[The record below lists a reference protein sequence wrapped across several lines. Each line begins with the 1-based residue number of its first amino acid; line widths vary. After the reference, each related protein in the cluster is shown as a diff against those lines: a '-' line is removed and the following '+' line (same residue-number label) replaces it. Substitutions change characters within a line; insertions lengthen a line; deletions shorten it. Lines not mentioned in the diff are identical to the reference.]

1 MTDASAVSPAAD
13 EEAPWLASRRRLPI
27 LALAAVLLLAAVAG
41 ALAWRQYRD
50 AQRTALRDAQSRAVL
65 AAAVFNVYFS
75 GELGTLSSIAQAPVV
90 RNRDQA
96 GMLDYFRRVA
106 PTNGKLFNGGLAWI
120 DRAGIPRV
128 STSSH
133 TSGTL
138 PDVSDRDYFATT
150 IRTGQPFVSEGL
162 TSRLSHRQVIAMAVP
177 TRNAQGQVTGVLVGT
192 LLIRPPRSSQPT
204 IDLGYAGLVIL
215 DRKNQSI
222 LFDFVHP
229 RSLPA
234 PARFGHATSGVLADT
249 RGLDG
254 SSGHVIAYARA
265 AVPDWTV
272 VLDRPRSA
280 VFAAARRSLVLELA
294 LLGGVAL
301 LVLALLAWIL
311 ARARSQARAQ
321 LEDVRERRQRYEEEH
336 QVAMTL
342 QRSLLPSLPPLPS
355 IDSAARYEAG
365 STGLE
370 VGGDWYDMLRR
381 PDGIVHLTVGDV
393 AGRGVAAA
401 ALMGQLRN
409 AFRAY
414 AYDHVSPGAIVRG
427 LLRHMSD
434 GEMATAVCITINPYS
449 GALSYASA
457 GHPPAL
463 LRDDASGAVV
473 RLDGAQAPPLGFAS
487 ADNVR
492 EARIALPASP
502 TILAYTD
509 GVIERRDQPIDRG
522 IERLEAA
529 FGAASRDLSAG
540 ELADAMIRE
549 VAEVT
554 AADDDIAL
562 LVIRILDV
570 AASMEPELASDPL
583 LLAEMRRGGD

>member
-1 MTDASAVSPAAD
+1 
-13 EEAPWLASRRRLPI
+13 
-27 LALAAVLLLAAVAG
+27 
-41 ALAWRQYRD
+41 
-50 AQRTALRDAQSRAVL
+50 
-65 AAAVFNVYFS
+65 
-75 GELGTLSSIAQAPVV
+75 
-90 RNRDQA
+90 
-96 GMLDYFRRVA
+96 MLDYFRRVA
-106 PTNGKLFNGGLAWI
+106 PRNGKLFNGGLAWI
-120 DRAGIPRV
+120 DRNGRARV
-128 STSSH
+128 STSA
-133 TSGTL
+133 TGKL
-138 PDVSDRDYFATT
+138 PNVSDRDYFATT
-150 IRTGQPFVSEGL
+150 FTTGKPFVSEGL
-162 TSRLSHRQVIAMAVP
+162 TSRVSQEAGHRHGGADARRAGSDHGRARRHAAHQADEA
-177 TRNAQGQVTGVLVGT
+177 
-192 LLIRPPRSSQPT
+192 SKPT

-222 LFDFVHP
+222 LFDFAHP
-229 RSLPA
+229 RSAPA
-234 PARFGHATSGVLADT
+234 PARFGTATSGVLSDT

-254 SSGHVIAYARA
+254 ASGHVIAYARA
-265 AVPDWTV
+265 PVPDWTV

-294 LLGGVAL
+294 LLAGRGA
-301 LVLALLAWIL
+301 ARPRLLAWVL
-311 ARARSQARAQ
+311 ARMRSHARAQ

-342 QRSLLPSLPPLPS
+342 QRSLLPSLPPLAS

-370 VGGDWYDMLRR
+370 VGGDWYDVLRR

-414 AYDHVSPGAIVRG
+414 AYDHVSPAAIVRG

-434 GEMATAVCITINPYS
+434 GEMATTVCITVNPYS
-449 GALSYASA
+449 GVLTYASA

-473 RLDGAQAPPLGFAS
+473 RLDDAQAPPLGFAS

-492 EARIALPASP
+492 EARVALPASP

-529 FGAASRDLSAG
+529 FGAASTDLSAG

-570 AASMEPELASDPL
+570 AAGMEPELASDPL
-583 LLAEMRRGGD
+583 LLAEMRRATD

>member
-1 MTDASAVSPAAD
+1 MGATAE
-13 EEAPWLASRRRLPI
+13 EEASWLASRRRLPL
-27 LALAAVLLLAAVAG
+27 LALAAVLVFAAVAG

-50 AQRTALRDAQSRAVL
+50 AQRTALHDARSRAVV

-75 GELGTLSSIAQAPVV
+75 GELGTLSSIAQAPAV
-90 RNRDQA
+90 RNLDQA

-106 PTNGKLFNGGLAWI
+106 PGNGKLFNGGLAWI
-120 DRAGIPRV
+120 DRDGLARV
-128 STSSH
+128 STSA
-133 TSGTL
+133 TGKL
-138 PDVSDRDYFATT
+138 PNVSDRDYFATT
-150 IRTGQPFVSEGL
+150 FTTGKPFVSEGL
-162 TSRLSHRQVIAMAVP
+162 TSRVSKKQVIVMAVP
-177 TRNAQGQVTGVLVGT
+177 TRDAQGRITGVLAGT
-192 LLIRPPRSSQPT
+192 LLIKPTRTSKPR

-222 LFDFVHP
+222 LFDFAHP
-229 RSLPA
+229 RSA
-234 PARFGHATSGVLADT
+234 PARFGTAASGVLSDT

-254 SSGHVIAYARA
+254 ASGHVIAYARA
-265 AVPDWTV
+265 PVPDWTV

-294 LLGGVAL
+294 LLAGVAL
-301 LVLALLAWIL
+301 LILALLAWVI
-311 ARARSQARAQ
+311 ARARSHARAQ
-321 LEDVRERRQRYEEEH
+321 LEGVRERRQRYEEEH

-342 QRSLLPSLPPLPS
+342 QRGLLPTLPPLAS

-370 VGGDWYDMLRR
+370 VGGDWYDVLRR
-381 PDGIVHLTVGDV
+381 TDGIVHLTVGDV

-434 GEMATAVCITINPYS
+434 GEMATTVCITINPYS
-449 GALSYASA
+449 GVLTYASA

-487 ADNVR
+487 AENVR

-570 AASMEPELASDPL
+570 AAGMEPELAADPM
-583 LLAEMRRGGD
+583 LLAEMRRAID

>member
-1 MTDASAVSPAAD
+1 VRDAPEASATPD
-13 EEAPWLASRRRLPI
+13 EEASWLASRRLLPL
-27 LALAAVLLLAAVAG
+27 LALAAVLLFAAVAG

-50 AQRTALRDAQSRAVL
+50 AQRTALHDARARAVV
-65 AAAVFNVYFS
+65 AAAVFNVYFT

-90 RNRDQA
+90 RNADQA
-96 GMLDYFRRVA
+96 GMLAYFQRVA
-106 PTNGKLFNGGLAWI
+106 PRNGKLFNGGLAWI
-120 DRAGIPRV
+120 DRAGRARV
-128 STSSH
+128 STSA
-133 TSGTL
+133 TGKL

-150 IRTGQPFVSEGL
+150 VRTGKPFVSEGL
-162 TSRLSHRQVIAMAVP
+162 TSRVSHQQVIVMAVP
-177 TRNAQGQVTGVLVGT
+177 TRDAQGRITGVLTGT
-192 LLIRPPRSSQPT
+192 LLIKPSGTSKPT

-222 LFDFVHP
+222 LFNFVHP
-229 RSLPA
+229 RNPPA
-234 PARFGHATSGVLADT
+234 PTRFGTATSGVLADT

-254 SSGHVIAYARA
+254 TSGHVIAFARA
-265 AVPDWTV
+265 AAPDWTV

-280 VFAAARRSLVLELA
+280 VFAAARRSLVLELS

-301 LVLALLAWIL
+301 LDLALLAWIL
-311 ARARSQARAQ
+311 VRMRSQARAQ
-321 LEDVRERRQRYEEEH
+321 LEDVRVRRERYEEEH
-336 QVAMTL
+336 KVAMTL
-342 QRSLLPSLPPLPS
+342 QRSLLPSLPPVAS
-355 IDSAARYEAG
+355 IDSAARYAAG

-370 VGGDWYDMLRR
+370 VGGDWYDLLRR

-414 AYDHVSPGAIVRG
+414 AYDHVSPAAIVRG

-434 GEMATAVCITINPYS
+434 GEMATTVCITINPYS
-449 GALSYASA
+449 GVLTYASA

-492 EARIALPASP
+492 EARIVLPANP

-529 FGAASRDLSAG
+529 FGAASRELSAG

-570 AASMEPELASDPL
+570 ASGMEPELASDPL
-583 LLAEMRRGGD
+583 LLAEMRRGTD

>member
-1 MTDASAVSPAAD
+1 MTDAPTASPTPE
-13 EEAPWLASRRRLPI
+13 EEASWLASRRLLPL
-27 LALAAVLLLAAVAG
+27 LALAAVLLFAAVAG

-50 AQRTALRDAQSRAVL
+50 AQRTALHDARARAVV
-65 AAAVFNVYFS
+65 AADVFNVYFT
-75 GELGTLSSIAQAPVV
+75 GELGTLSSIAQAQVV
-90 RNRDQA
+90 QNIDKA

-106 PTNGKLFNGGLAWI
+106 PRNGTLFNGGLAWI
-120 DRAGIPRV
+120 DRTGRARV
-128 STSSH
+128 STSAK
-133 TSGTL
+133 GKL

-150 IRTGQPFVSEGL
+150 VRTGKPFVSEGL
-162 TSRLSHRQVIAMAVP
+162 TSRVSQKQVIVMAVP
-177 TRNAQGQVTGVLVGT
+177 TRDAQGRITGVLTGT
-192 LLIRPPRSSQPT
+192 LLIKPTNASKPT

-215 DRKNQSI
+215 DRKSQSI
-222 LFDFVHP
+222 LFNFVHP
-229 RSLPA
+229 RNPPA
-234 PARFGHATSGVLADT
+234 PARFGTATSGVLADT

-254 SSGHVIAYARA
+254 ASGHVIAFARA
-265 AVPDWTV
+265 AAPDWTV

-280 VFAAARRSLVLELA
+280 VFAAARRSLVLELS

-301 LVLALLAWIL
+301 LDLALLAWIL
-311 ARARSQARAQ
+311 VRMRSQARAQ
-321 LEDVRERRQRYEEEH
+321 LEDVRARRRRYEQEH

-342 QRSLLPSLPPLPS
+342 QRSLLPSLPPLAS
-355 IDSAARYEAG
+355 MDSAARYAAG

-370 VGGDWYDMLRR
+370 VGGDWYDVLRR

-414 AYDHVSPGAIVRG
+414 AYDHISPAAIVRG

-434 GEMATAVCITINPYS
+434 GEMATTVCITVNPYS
-449 GALSYASA
+449 GMLTYASA

-463 LRDDASGAVV
+463 LRDDASGAVL
-473 RLDGAQAPPLGFAS
+473 RLDAAQAPPLGFAS
-487 ADNVR
+487 ADSVR
-492 EARIALPASP
+492 EARVALPANP

-522 IERLEAA
+522 IERLESA
-529 FGAASRDLSAG
+529 FGAASTDLSAG

-570 AASMEPELASDPL
+570 AAGMEPELASDPL
-583 LLAEMRRGGD
+583 LLAEMRRATD